1 MIYHASCVRGTAGDH
16 IRKNNGIYYHHM
28 LVVEVVSKTEI
39 KVIHYT
45 AGAEQP
51 DGGLMQ
57 TSGLASAYTL
67 GSGPLLAE
75 VAEIVECEVTIDLSE
90 DKIELVEY
98 QCEKCEVVYDGPEA
112 IKRARDRKGEQ
123 EYSLLFNN
131 CETFLN
137 WVKIDKK
144 TSNQSVTV
152 GAVAALG
159 FAGAIVTGVAAG
171 IGAFLYTKSSKSK
184 KQDPL

>member
-1 MIYHASCVRGTAGDH
+1 
-16 IRKNNGIYYHHM
+16 M
-28 LVVEVVSKTEI
+28 LVVEVVSKTKI
-39 KVIHYT
+39 IVIHYT

-51 DGGLMQ
+51 DGGSLESMQ

-67 GSGPLLAE
+67 GSGPLMAE
-75 VAEIVECEVTIDLSE
+75 VAEIVECKVTIDLSE

-98 QCEKCEVVYDGPEA
+98 ECGKCEVVYDGLEA

-123 EYSLLFNN
+123 KYSLLFNN

-137 WVKIDKK
+137 WVKIGKE

-152 GAVAALG
+152 GTVAAVG
-159 FAGAIVTGVAAG
+159 VAGAVVAGVAAG
-171 IGAFLYTKSSKSK
+171 IASAFRSTESSKPKPNPK
-184 KQDPL
+184 KQEPL

>member
-1 MIYHASCVRGTAGDH
+1 
-16 IRKNNGIYYHHM
+16 M
-28 LVVEVVSKTEI
+28 LVVEVVSKTKI
-39 KVIHYT
+39 IVIHYT

-51 DGGLMQ
+51 DGGSLQSVQ

-75 VAEIVECEVTIDLSE
+75 VAEIVECKVTIDLSK

-98 QCEKCEVVYDGPEA
+98 ECEKCKVVYDGPEA

-123 EYSLLFNN
+123 KYGLLFNN

-137 WVKIDKK
+137 WVKIDKE
-144 TSNQSVTV
+144 TSNQSVKV
-152 GAVAALG
+152 GTVAAVG
-159 FAGAIVTGVAAG
+159 VGVVSVAVVARIAGAFGS
-171 IGAFLYTKSSKSK
+171 TKSSKPK
-184 KQDPL
+184 KQEPL

>member
-1 MIYHASCVRGTAGDH
+1 
-16 IRKNNGIYYHHM
+16 M
-28 LVVEVVSKTEI
+28 LVVEVVSKTKI
-39 KVIHYT
+39 IVIHYT

-51 DGGLMQ
+51 DGGSLQSMQ
-57 TSGLASAYTL
+57 TSGLASALTL
-67 GSGPLLAE
+67 GAE
-75 VAEIVECEVTIDLSE
+75 VAEIVECEVPIDLSK

-98 QCEKCEVVYDGPEA
+98 ECEKCKVVYDGPEA

-123 EYSLLFNN
+123 EYSILFNN

-152 GAVAALG
+152 GTVVAGVGVVGLVAGAVFVAAR
-159 FAGAIVTGVAAG
+159 
-171 IGAFLYTKSSKSK
+171 AFGSTESSKPKPNPK
-184 KQDPL
+184 KQEPL